1 MRSEGIREDDDT
13 DLTTSPFCW
22 WRSLEELSSGKW
34 SRQGLTPD
42 HGSLLGLTSRL
53 RVLREMERLALV
65 APKGLDELRH
75 KLMVYRAGDLWLPTG
90 GVRKE
95 DMVIPPV
102 VTVLLVGLSGTG
114 KSSLVNLMCSVLGRA
129 GLIPFAQTS
138 NGSSRQ
144 TSVFLEE
151 HNVLRSTRSGFCVY
165 NSRGLDMDRTIEGL
179 EEVRGWMSCGVRHY
193 QPCLRPGDG
202 EELVRDGSMPPLS
215 SARFNT
221 RQVNCVLV
229 VANASAIYSSLKA
242 CDAKA
247 LEATAELFHCP
258 AIRKSNKTS
267 SGDSI
272 HIAIASRS
280 ASIWG
285 ILPEESD
292 PVTAFALAEAIYRA
306 LIQSDRT
313 HLPKRKAIDWVLLFL
328 SWIMCSIASFFAVLA
343 YIFSKLGRKNKLKF

>member
-1 MRSEGIREDDDT
+1 
-13 DLTTSPFCW
+13 
-22 WRSLEELSSGKW
+22 
-34 SRQGLTPD
+34 
-42 HGSLLGLTSRL
+42 
-53 RVLREMERLALV
+53 MERLALV

-102 VTVLLVGLSGTG
+102 VTVLLVGLSGTW

-272 HIAIASRS
+272 HIAIASS
-280 ASIWG
+280 STYMPSFVVFYDQVD
-285 ILPEESD
+285 LCFND
-292 PVTAFALAEAIYRA
+292 PRDHTALCARA
-306 LIQSDRT
+306 VI
-313 HLPKRKAIDWVLLFL
+313 H
-328 SWIMCSIASFFAVLA
+328 
-343 YIFSKLGRKNKLKF
+343 SKLELQFSR